1 MLFLEL
7 TLMLSTLSDAKLL
20 RTHAF
25 IGGDWCGAES
35 GSTMAVEDPANG
47 LIVGTVPEMNGDD
60 ARRAID
66 AAAVAQPGWQKQ
78 TAAARGGMLKAWFAE
93 VMASVQDLAD
103 IITAESGKPLGEARG
118 EVVYAAS
125 FLEWYAEEAR
135 RAYGEIIPP
144 PQADKRLLVIRQ
156 PIGVAAA
163 ITPWNFP
170 AAMILRKVAAALAA
184 GCAIV
189 VKPAPQ
195 TPLTA
200 LALAALAERAG
211 LPPGVLN
218 VVTGSIDSSRDIGT
232 AICESTVVRALSF
245 TGSTAAGTALSSQA
259 AKTVK
264 KVSLELGGNAS
275 FIVFDDADLDSAVAG
290 AVAAKFR
297 NAGQTCVCANRLYIQ
312 DGIHDAFVAK
322 FMTEVQ
328 RLQVG
333 PGSDEGVAI
342 GPLIDARAVEKVH
355 DLVDEARTAGGSVQ
369 LGGSPLNR
377 DGNFYAPTV
386 LTGAN
391 ASMRLA
397 HEELF
402 GPVAPVF
409 RFRTEA
415 EVIELANNTDF
426 GLASYF
432 FSRDVSRC
440 FRVAEQLEC
449 GMIGINTGMI
459 STAVAPFGG
468 VKASGIGR
476 EGGCHGMD
484 EYQELKYLC
493 FGETE

>member
-1 MLFLEL
+1 MSLVL
-7 TLMLSTLSDAKLL
+7 TDRSLVRS
-20 RTHAF
+20 HAYV
-25 IGGDWCGAES
+25 GGGWCEAE
-35 GSTMAVEDPANG
+35 GGTTVPVEDPANG
-47 LIVGTVPEMNGDD
+47 QVIGSVPEMHGID
-60 ARRAID
+60 AERAI
-66 AAAVAQPGWQKQ
+66 AAAAAALPTWREE
-78 TAAARGGMLKAWFAE
+78 TAASRGDSLRKWSAA
-93 VMASVQDLAD
+93 VTAATDDLAA
-103 IITAESGKPLGEARG
+103 IVTAESGKPLAEARG
-118 EVVYAAS
+118 EVAYAAS
-125 FLEWYAEEAR
+125 FLDWYAEEAR

-184 GCAIV
+184 GCSMV

-200 LALAALAERAG
+200 LALATLAERVGIPA
-211 LPPGVLN
+211 GVLN
-218 VVTGSIDSSRDIGT
+218 VVTGSLASSRDIGT
-232 AICESTVVRALSF
+232 AICESPVVRALSF
-245 TGSTAAGTALSSQA
+245 TGSTAAGIALAQQA
-259 AKTVK
+259 AATVK

-275 FIVFDDADLDSAVAG
+275 LVVFDDADLEAAVAG

-297 NAGQTCVCANRLYIQ
+297 NAGQTCVCANRIYVQ
-312 DGIHDAFVAK
+312 AGIHDAFVEHFTAAVRGLK
-322 FMTEVQ
+322 
-328 RLQVG
+328 VG
-333 PGSDEGVAI
+333 PGAERDVTV
-342 GPLIDARAVEKVH
+342 GPLIDSRAIAKVTG
-355 DLVDEARTAGGSVQ
+355 LVDEALASGGVAN
-369 LGGSPLNR
+369 LGGKP
-377 DGNFYAPTV
+377 DGRGGHFFEPTV
-386 LTGAN
+386 LTGVN

-397 HEELF
+397 REEIF

-409 RFRTEA
+409 RFETEA
-415 EVIELANNTDF
+415 EALELANATEF

-449 GMIGINTGMI
+449 GMVGINTGML

-476 EGGCHGMD
+476 EGGRYGMD

-493 FGETE
+493 FGEIHP